1 MTPDRGSPRE
11 PDASEQWL
19 RDEAGVMDTSG
30 IAANPHDLAAELRG
44 VADDYAALLDRAEK
58 AERERDSMKRL
69 CDNNNA
75 LMNGWICAHD
85 HAHARIGELEEA
97 ERERDEARR
106 ETAVARAQL
115 TEARNAVLRE
125 GLEVERLRPVVEAAV
140 AWHEAGCDL
149 YAAVDTFNA
158 ARKDT

>member
-1 MTPDRGSPRE
+1 MTPPT
-11 PDASEQWL
+11 W
-19 RDEAGVMDTSG
+19 T
-30 IAANPHDLAAELRG
+30 
-44 VADDYAALLDRAEK
+44 
-58 AERERDSMKRL
+58 
-69 CDNNNA
+69 DN
-75 LMNGWICAHD
+75 I
-85 HAHARIGELEEA
+85 RIGRRILDLEYALA
-97 ERERDEARR
+97 E
-106 ETAVARAQL
+106 ARAQL